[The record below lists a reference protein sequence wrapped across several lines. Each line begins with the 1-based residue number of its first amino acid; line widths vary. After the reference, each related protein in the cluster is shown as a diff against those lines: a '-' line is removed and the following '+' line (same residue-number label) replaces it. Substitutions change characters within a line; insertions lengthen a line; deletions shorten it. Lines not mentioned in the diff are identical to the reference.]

1 MSIETRKILAN
12 IIKIRDADY
21 LHQFILHNNEYDYS
35 IPIEREMT
43 PLMYAIH
50 LDFMEGVEMISKQD
64 SKKENMVMRGVF
76 ANRTAMG
83 FAIVGKDAI
92 KMIDILLKE
101 GASLRNLTLQLKA
114 LDTITVGQPRD
125 HIKQSEIITHLV
137 DRMPLDALKTMKHHI
152 GTWDIDFRNIVTTAW
167 KKQENT
173 YDLKIKMMSR
183 CLRHKGIEP
192 AIISDIIDQCVND
205 KPVLDISKQNI
216 HSFVNKLMEASETMD
231 ERHQQGSSR
240 QNIQDFEN
248 QSTEI
253 EPMWSMHLPDM

>member
-1 MSIETRKILAN
+1 
-12 IIKIRDADY
+12 
-21 LHQFILHNNEYDYS
+21 
-35 IPIEREMT
+35 MT

-64 SKKENMVMRGVF
+64 SNKENMVMRGVF

-92 KMIDILLKE
+92 QMIDILLKE
-101 GASLRNLTLQLKA
+101 GASLRNLILQLKA
-114 LDTITVGQPRD
+114 LDTITIEQGRD

-137 DRMPLDALKTMKHHI
+137 DRMPLDALRTMKHHI

-192 AIISDIIDQCVND
+192 AIISDIIDQCVNE
-205 KPVLDISKQNI
+205 KPALAISKQNI
-216 HSFVNKLMEASETMD
+216 HSFVNKLVADIEATD
-231 ERHQQGSSR
+231 AGSSN
-240 QNIQDFEN
+240 QNTQDFEN